1 MKRFFI
7 VFLSLTVVVS
17 MSLLFFNI
25 KFRVD
30 RCRWIITTAK
40 ITFIGLP
47 DGIVFGT
54 STDCDGKVHSEHRMY
69 IEGKFQTY
77 FNHISTDSDHYLGNT
92 VRIMYDPST
101 LVLEEKSHTTANNDG
116 ETVVRYQGI
125 KIESYDNWLRYFII
139 SGIAFLVSSITLV
152 VVCVKSIRKKEISS
166 RRQM

>member
-54 STDCDGKVHSEHRMY
+54 FTDCD
-69 IEGKFQTY
+69 GKFQTY

>member
-1 MKRFFI
+1 M
-7 VFLSLTVVVS
+7 
-17 MSLLFFNI
+17 LFPI
-25 KFRVD
+25 
-30 RCRWIITTAK
+30 
-40 ITFIGLP
+40 
-47 DGIVFGT
+47 
-54 STDCDGKVHSEHRMY
+54 Y
-69 IEGKFQTY
+69 
-77 FNHISTDSDHYLGNT
+77 ISTDSDHYLGNT